1 MRTIPEIHIVLLRSR
16 LSEDKVADNK
26 CHEVCRH
33 LEGILKKIIYNITS
47 KHCSNILVLVAYCL
61 NGKLGNKDNI
71 ENMLKG
77 FVTEKFL
84 AVNCEN
90 YLINVPNVIG
100 SRDFHSFLLYREI
113 STICIEILP
122 LESICIYQLM
132 FTHGGHQSACSAS
145 PNHQWCKIILGA
157 LVFSPYCFLISSS
170 LSLLYL
176 SISLPTLACQR
187 RIQNFSTRDVHVQA
201 MLA

>member
-61 NGKLGNKDNI
+61 NGKLGNKDDI

-77 FVTEKFL
+77 FVTEKFGGKL
-84 AVNCEN
+84 RKLPDKCPKRNRFQRF
-90 YLINVPNVIG
+90 P
-100 SRDFHSFLLYREI
+100 LLPPIHR
-113 STICIEILP
+113 
-122 LESICIYQLM
+122 
-132 FTHGGHQSACSAS
+132 
-145 PNHQWCKIILGA
+145 
-157 LVFSPYCFLISSS
+157 
-170 LSLLYL
+170 
-176 SISLPTLACQR
+176 
-187 RIQNFSTRDVHVQA
+187 NFNNMH
-201 MLA
+201 